1 MVVYTTGGNTSIK
14 KEFFFKVGGY
24 DEKIP
29 RMADVELGFRLFKSG
44 AKMYHSAKIFL
55 HHRKSIKGGT
65 RKSQSNIPYLRL
77 VSYLYIYKKHFP
89 GWSLKIP
96 FLSGLTEKVK
106 HDFRQWAKDKP
117 GWF

>member
-1 MVVYTTGGNTSIK
+1 MSDCKLTDAELKQAFASVILET
-14 KEFFFKVGGY
+14 KES
-24 DEKIP
+24 
-29 RMADVELGFRLFKSG
+29 ELSKLW
-44 AKMYHSAKIFL
+44 L
-55 HHRKSIKGGT
+55 
-65 RKSQSNIPYLRL
+65 
-77 VSYLYIYKKHFP
+77 KHFP